1 MRVAYPGVWLRDDV
15 FATHGHYLDVHLAI
29 PSIERLATGV
39 MRRVVALGPDGPTS
53 VDDYEAIL
61 TPVYAWIRALAD
73 RLPSDRGGHLHT
85 GSTRGWQRSPATGRG
100 CDSGWPPPAIRWRS
114 RP

>member
-1 MRVAYPGVWLRDDV
+1 MWLRDDV
-15 FATHGHYLDVHLAI
+15 FATHGHYLDVHLTI

-53 VDDYEAIL
+53 VEDYEAIL
-61 TPVYAWIRALAD
+61 TPIYAWIHALAD
-73 RLPSDRGGHLHT
+73 RLPADRGGHLHT
-85 GSTRGWQRSPATGRG
+85 GSSRGWAALTGERAGLRPATWRQ
-100 CDSGWPPPAIRWRS
+100 PATRCRS